1 MIANINARKLI
12 EIIKAQIK
20 IRETK
25 FQALQKM
32 IDSLEEKINEQDRT
46 SF

>member
-25 FQALQKM
+25 IQALQKM